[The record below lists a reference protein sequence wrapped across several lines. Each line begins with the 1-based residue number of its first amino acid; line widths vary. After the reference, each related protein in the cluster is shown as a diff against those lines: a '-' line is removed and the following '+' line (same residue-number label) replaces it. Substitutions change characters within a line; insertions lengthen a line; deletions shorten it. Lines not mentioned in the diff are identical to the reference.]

1 VKCNPK
7 AVGMDRGDWAGYYVR
22 DGCFCGHNTDGH

>member
-1 VKCNPK
+1 
-7 AVGMDRGDWAGYYVR
+7 MDSGDWAGYYVR